1 MTNRS
6 KQPGRSNRGAPR
18 KRDYKAEYRRRV
30 EKGLAKGLS
39 RSEARGHPKA
49 GEAAEK
55 RRHGLLLP
63 NDPLQRAM
71 NQMAKGSSLTAAA
84 RAERISPERLSRFV
98 RERATVEKR
107 GGRLRIIQ
115 DNRVFEMRVYSGG
128 RSHRVFVD
136 AEMQKELARYL
147 SAVGRFLDSN
157 DRDHLRPFEGRR
169 LTDLRGR
176 SFEYETNPSQ
186 LYRLSAAGELAFR
199 DVYRV
204 VV

>member
-1 MTNRS
+1 MSTKS
-6 KQPGRSNRGAPR
+6 KSARRRRPNAPR
-18 KRDYKAEYRRRV
+18 KRDYQAEYRRRV
-30 EKGLAKGLS
+30 EKGLAKGQT
-39 RSEARGHPKA
+39 RSQARGHPKP
-49 GEAAEK
+49 GETGGK
-55 RRHGLLLP
+55 HRRGLLTP
-63 NDPLQRAM
+63 HDPLQRAM

-98 RERATVEKR
+98 REHAAVEKR
-107 GGRLRIIQ
+107 GGRLRITQ
-115 DNRVFEMRVYSGG
+115 DKRIFEMRVYSGG

-136 AEMQKELARYL
+136 AETQKELARYL

-157 DRDHLRPFEGRR
+157 NRDHLRPFEGRR
-169 LTDLRGR
+169 LTDYRGR